1 MIEITPDSRIFWEN
15 KKEIK
20 DWLEDLGFDTSAIY
34 KVKVIDFTH
43 IKIFR
48 YKLNDNGK
56 VFLIEDNEVAKEDP
70 KLVKVNQLPGCIV
83 ERLGERI
90 TLEDWYKSEIEDQL
104 NYNKG
109 E

>member
-1 MIEITPDSRIFWEN
+1 MIEITPDSRIYWEN

-20 DWLEDLGFDTSAIY
+20 NWLEDLGFDTNAIY

-48 YKLNDNGK
+48 YKLNNNGK
-56 VFLIEDNEVAKEDP
+56 VFLTKDNEVAKENP
-70 KLVKVNQLPGCIV
+70 KIAKVDEMPGCVV

-90 TLEDWYKSEIEDQL
+90 TLEDWYKTEMESEL